1 VHPHSHTSL
10 TPPPGARALLF
21 DCDGTL
27 VDTMALHRIVWHQI
41 FGRYGFEITD
51 EWWEEYANVSLGP
64 FVRAVIPDA
73 DDALAMQLLDE
84 GNGLFLEALHLLE
97 PIEHVVAIAREYH
110 GQLPMAVVTGG
121 FREVVVPSLDVVGVT
136 DLFEHVVTADDVVDS
151 KPAPDLYL
159 RALELLGVSPDE
171 VVVYEDSEI
180 GMESARA
187 AGIATVLDIRIVAS
201 D

>member
-1 VHPHSHTSL
+1 MQPHSHTSL
-10 TPPPGARALLF
+10 TPPSSARALLF

-51 EWWEEYANVSLGP
+51 EWWEEYANVALGP

-73 DDALAMQLLDE
+73 DDDLAMQLLDE
-84 GNGLFLEALHLLE
+84 GNALFLEALHLLE
-97 PIEHVVAIAREYH
+97 PIEHVVAIAREHH
-110 GQLPMAVVTGG
+110 GQIPMAVVTGG
-121 FREVVVPSLDVVGVT
+121 FREVVVPSLDAVGIT
-136 DLFEHVVTADDVVDS
+136 ALFDHVVTADDVVDS

-159 RALELLGVSPDE
+159 RALDLLGVTADE

-180 GMESARA
+180 GMASARA
-187 AGIATVLDIRIVAS
+187 AGITAIRDIRVMETP
-201 D
+201 

>member
-1 VHPHSHTSL
+1 MHPHSHTSL

-51 EWWEEYANVSLGP
+51 EWWEEYANVALGP

-84 GNGLFLEALHLLE
+84 GNQLFLEALHLLE

-110 GQLPMAVVTGG
+110 GRLPMAVVTGG
-121 FREVVVPSLDVVGVT
+121 FREVVVPSLDVVGIT
-136 DLFEHVVTADDVVDS
+136 DLFEYVVTADDVVDS

-159 RALELLGVSPDE
+159 RAMELLGVSPDE

-187 AGIATVLDIRIVAS
+187 AGITAVLDIRMLETP
-201 D
+201 

>member
-1 VHPHSHTSL
+1 MQPHSHASL
-10 TPPPGARALLF
+10 TPPPGTRALLF

-51 EWWEEYANVSLGP
+51 DWWEEYANVAVGP

-73 DDALAMQLLDE
+73 DDALVMQLLDE
-84 GNGLFLEALHLLE
+84 GNQRFLEALHLLE

-110 GQLPMAVVTGG
+110 GRLPLAVVTGG
-121 FREVVVPSLDVVGVT
+121 FRDVVVPSLDIVGIT
-136 DLFEHVVTADDVVDS
+136 GLFDHVVTADDVVDS

-159 RALELLGVSPDE
+159 RAMDLLGVAPDE

-180 GMESARA
+180 GIASARA
-187 AGIATVLDIRIVAS
+187 AGAGTVIDIRRAPEA
-201 D
+201 

>member
-1 VHPHSHTSL
+1 
-10 TPPPGARALLF
+10 
-21 DCDGTL
+21 
-27 VDTMALHRIVWHQI
+27 
-41 FGRYGFEITD
+41 
-51 EWWEEYANVSLGP
+51 
-64 FVRAVIPDA
+64 VRAVIPDA

-110 GQLPMAVVTGG
+110 GNLPMAVVTGG

>member
-1 VHPHSHTSL
+1 VIPHSHTSL

-27 VDTMALHRIVWHQI
+27 VDTMALHQIVWHQI

-51 EWWEEYANVSLGP
+51 EWWDEYANVSLGP

-84 GNGLFLEALHLLE
+84 GNQLFLEALHLLA

-110 GQLPMAVVTGG
+110 GKLPMAVVTGG

-180 GMESARA
+180 GMASARA
-187 AGIATVLDIRIVAS
+187 AGIGTVLDIRIATAN
-201 D
+201 

>member
-110 GQLPMAVVTGG
+110 GNLPMAVVTGG